1 LRRSGASSF
10 GAGAG
15 AGAGALDGEAGVGFF
30 GIHGFRMGGPL
41 CSADADADAGADAGA
56 DPDAGMG
63 VEATVETTGGGAL
76 AIVGGAA
83 DSETAGGGAEV
94 AGTGS
99 GFG

>member
-41 CSADADADAGADAGA
+41 CSADVDAGAGADADADAGT
-56 DPDAGMG
+56 G